1 VASIYQKKKGQK
13 RIKERER
20 GGCGPEVKHNIAID
34 NNNKY
39 RQRIRNR
46 NEAPLIKVDNGK
58 QWLQSYKELMRA
70 KKALNV
76 TTGVRKTKDGNILI
90 ELKAETSPIEAAD
103 KIKLLTN
110 ITVIPKLLQ
119 NIVSI
124 EIKNVDPL
132 SDAEELKNDLIRDQ
146 QC

>member
-1 VASIYQKKKGQK
+1 
-13 RIKERER
+13 
-20 GGCGPEVKHNIAID
+20 
-34 NNNKY
+34 
-39 RQRIRNR
+39 
-46 NEAPLIKVDNGK
+46 VDNGK